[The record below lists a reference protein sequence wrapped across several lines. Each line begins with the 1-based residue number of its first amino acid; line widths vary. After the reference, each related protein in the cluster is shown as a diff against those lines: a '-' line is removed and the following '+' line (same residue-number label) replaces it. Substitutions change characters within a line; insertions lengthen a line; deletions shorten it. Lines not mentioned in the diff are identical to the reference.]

1 MDSKGK
7 GNKSRRAVIEG
18 AAAVVGATLV
28 GWSRSGGAGA
38 APSRVPSPAGP
49 TPAAGPRSGA
59 SAVRASQATTL
70 TPADFADLGPCQV
83 LPEQTQGPFYAD
95 LDLMRRDIT
104 EGLPGHP
111 LRLGVQVVDENCDP
125 IPEAVVDV
133 WHCDVDG
140 DYSAFADGTPNDAGP
155 GTTFL
160 RGSQTTNADG
170 IAEIHTNYPGWYTG
184 RAVHI
189 HTKVHLDATTALTTQ
204 LYLPDELTDEV
215 HREAPYA
222 AHGQRTIR
230 NADDF
235 IAAGSETNG
244 TLVTTS
250 AEGDGTLGLVV
261 IGVRPGQQQQ
271 QCNVWDW
278 LMDWLNSMFTGQPRR
293 CA

>member
-1 MDSKGK
+1 MGSIGKGK
-7 GNKSRRAVIEG
+7 QSRRAVIEG

-28 GWSRSGGAGA
+28 GWSSSPGASA
-38 APSRVPSPAGP
+38 APSGGRSRGGVA
-49 TPAAGPRSGA
+49 PAAGPRPAATSG
-59 SAVRASQATTL
+59 RAAQATTL

-83 LPEQTQGPFYAD
+83 LPQQTQGPFYAD

-125 IPEAVVDV
+125 IPDAVVDI

-160 RGSQTTNADG
+160 RGSQTTNGDG

-204 LYLPDELTDEV
+204 LYLPDDVTDVV
-215 HREAPYA
+215 HREGPYA

-230 NADDF
+230 NDDDL
-235 IAAGSETNG
+235 IAVGSETNG

-250 AEGDGTLGLVV
+250 PESEGTLGLVV
-261 IGVRPGQQQQ
+261 IGVQPAGQQQ
-271 QCNVWDW
+271 CTLWEWLTDW
-278 LMDWLNSMFTGQPRR
+278 LQSMFTGQPRR